1 MLNKYKF
8 ILGTIFY
15 MGVQYISH
23 AEQINF
29 QGSISEFT
37 CTHQSKDPLCQNIQI
52 ALSNIKTK
60 QDNRNNESYKKSDH
74 VSNIIEQNLDQ
85 HHKIIILSYH

>member
-37 CTHQSKDPLCQNIQI
+37 CTHQSKDRQ
-52 ALSNIKTK
+52 SKT
-60 QDNRNNESYKKSDH
+60 
-74 VSNIIEQNLDQ
+74 
-85 HHKIIILSYH
+85 